1 MEIEVEWEVR
11 PKSGLT
17 TIEVTDMVK
26 DAKSWDKLTD
36 VEKARMINIYLSDS
50 DGRSLKAIAVRWKKV

>member
-1 MEIEVEWEVR
+1 MEIYVEWEVR

-17 TIEVTDMVK
+17 TIDVTDMVN
-26 DAKSWDKLTD
+26 DEKSWDKLTD

-50 DGRSLKAIAVRWKKV
+50 DGRSLKAIAVRW

>member
-17 TIEVTDMVK
+17 TIDVTDMVK
-26 DAKSWDKLTD
+26 DAKSWNKLTD
-36 VEKARMINIYLSDS
+36 VEKVRMINIYLSES
-50 DGRSLKAIAVRWKKV
+50 DGRSLKAIAMRWEKV